1 MRKLLVAFLFAAVTA
16 FGADVTGSW
25 TFDVQTDAGSG
36 SPTFTFQQN
45 GEKLTGKYSGL
56 FGEAPL
62 SGTVKGDKI
71 EFTFEA
77 SGDAGKAK
85 VHYTGTVESASSMKG
100 TADYGPLGK
109 ATWTAKKK

>member
-1 MRKLLVAFLFAAVTA
+1 MRKWIVAFLLACLPI
-16 FGADVTGSW
+16 FGADVSGTW

-36 SPTFTFQQN
+36 SPTFAFEQK
-45 GEKLTGKYSGL
+45 GEKLTGKYIGM

-62 SGTVKGDKI
+62 TGTVVGDKI
-71 EFTFEA
+71 DFTFEV

-85 VHYTGTVESASSMKG
+85 VVYTGTIETAMNMKG
-100 TADYGPLGK
+100 TADYGPIGK